1 MAELVRF
8 SRKEQVTAVTAVPTV
23 STVGGYASRGS
34 TPLHRPEV
42 MSRVLLLLPTETYRA
57 ADFLAAAS
65 RLNVDIVVGSE
76 RRQAMAGSMGERA
89 VVVPMGDV
97 DLAVGIIAALHERRS
112 FDAVLAVDDQ
122 GLMVAAAASERLGI
136 THNPPEAVAATRNKA
151 ALRALLAASFVPQ
164 PDHRVVMA
172 GSRVSSAA
180 AEIGYPCV
188 VKPVSRSGSQGVIR
202 VEDAVQA
209 LAAEDRIR
217 LIVGASE
224 PLLVERFVPGAE
236 VAVEGL
242 LDGGRL
248 EVFAVFDKPDPLD
261 GPFFEETIY
270 VTPSRQ
276 PPPVL
281 AAIEVVVASAAAA
294 LGLREGPVHAEL
306 RIGPAGELTV
316 LEVAARSIGGL
327 CARALRF
334 GAGVSL
340 EEVIIRHAIGAG
352 LDGLSRETQASGV
365 MMLPIRSAGVLERVS
380 GLSDARGVDGVVGVE
395 ISIPIGRPMIPLPEG
410 DRYLGFIFARGPD
423 PADVELALR
432 RAEALLDVVVGPAPA
447 PTRPDCRAEE

>member
-1 MAELVRF
+1 V
-8 SRKEQVTAVTAVPTV
+8 
-23 STVGGYASRGS
+23 
-34 TPLHRPEV
+34 
-42 MSRVLLLLPTETYRA
+42 SRVLLLLPTETYRA
-57 ADFLAAAS
+57 ADFLAAAR
-65 RLNVDIVVGSE
+65 RLDVDVVVGSE
-76 RRQAMAGSMGERA
+76 RRQAMAGSMGDRA

-97 DLAVGIIAALHERRS
+97 DVAVGIIAALHEHRPL
-112 FDAVLAVDDQ
+112 DAVLAVDDQ
-122 GLMVAAAASERLGI
+122 GLTVAAAASERLGM
-136 THNPPEAVAATRNKA
+136 THNPPDAVAATRNKA
-151 ALRALLAASFVPQ
+151 ILRARLAASSVAQ
-164 PDHRVVMA
+164 PDYRVVMP
-172 GSRVSSAA
+172 GGRISAA
-180 AEIGYPCV
+180 AAAIGYPCV

-202 VEDAVQA
+202 VDDCAQA
-209 LAAEDRIR
+209 FSAENRVR
-217 LIVGASE
+217 SIVGASE

-242 LDGGRL
+242 LEGGTL
-248 EVFAVFDKPDPLD
+248 EVLAVFDKPDPLD

-276 PPPVL
+276 PPSVL
-281 AAIEVVVASAAAA
+281 AAIEATVVSATAA

-340 EEVIIRHAIGAG
+340 EEIVIRHAVGAG

-365 MMLPIRSAGVLERVS
+365 MMLPIRSAGVLERVC
-380 GLSDARGVDGVVGVE
+380 GLSDALGVDGVVGVE
-395 ISIPIGRPMIPLPEG
+395 ISIPVGRLVIPLPEG
-410 DRYLGFIFARGPD
+410 NRYLGFVFARGPD

-432 RAEALLDVVVGPAPA
+432 RAEAVLDVVVRPERRPAK
-447 PTRPDCRAEE
+447 PDRRAER

>member
-1 MAELVRF
+1 
-8 SRKEQVTAVTAVPTV
+8 
-23 STVGGYASRGS
+23 
-34 TPLHRPEV
+34 
-42 MSRVLLLLPTETYRA
+42 VLLILPTDTYRA

-65 RLNVDIVVGSE
+65 RLDVDVIVGSE
-76 RRQAMAGSMGERA
+76 RRQMMAASMGDRA

-97 DLAVGIIAALHERRS
+97 DAAVGIIAALHERRPV
-112 FDAVLAVDDQ
+112 DAVLAVDDQ
-122 GLMVAAAASERLGI
+122 GLMVAAAASEHLGM
-136 THNPPEAVAATRNKA
+136 THNPPASVAATRDKA
-151 ALRALLAASFVPQ
+151 ALRARLAASSVPQ
-164 PDHRVVMA
+164 PDYRVVQPD
-172 GSRVSSAA
+172 GRISNAA

-202 VEDAVQA
+202 VDDRAQAV
-209 LAAEDRIR
+209 AAEDRIR
-217 LIVGASE
+217 SIVGASE
-224 PLLVERFVPGAE
+224 TLLVERFVPGAE

-242 LDGGRL
+242 LGGGTL
-248 EVFAVFDKPDPLD
+248 EVLAVFDKPDPLD

-281 AAIEVVVASAAAA
+281 AAVEATVASATAA

-306 RIGPAGELTV
+306 RIGPRGELTV

-334 GAGVSL
+334 GVGVSL
-340 EEVIIRHAIGAG
+340 EEVIIRHAVGAG
-352 LDGLSRETQASGV
+352 LDGLRRETQASGV

-380 GLSDARGVDGVVGVE
+380 GLNDARSVDGVAGVE
-395 ISIPIGRPMIPLPEG
+395 ISIPVGRPVVPLPEG
-410 DRYLGFIFARGPD
+410 DRYLGFIFASGSD

-432 RAEALLDVVVGPAPA
+432 RAEASLDIVVGAPPGLA
-447 PTRPDCRAEE
+447 TSDRRLER